1 MLSARSCEHHAMFTH
16 RKQNDAERCR
26 AMRRSSHGI
35 GEGETNVVVADGAY
49 AHRHQPLNEYNI
61 MK

>member
-1 MLSARSCEHHAMFTH
+1 MQCSHTANKMML
-16 RKQNDAERCR
+16 NDVEQCAG
-26 AMRRSSHGI
+26 AHISSHGI

-49 AHRHQPLNEYNI
+49 AHLHHPFNEYNI